1 MKMHLVN
8 QSTKGIILCITNW
21 LRRMEPNEGW
31 HCSDFG
37 ETPKT
42 DTHAYECGAMPAW
55 ATERRTQHDW
65 SIKSSAANKRSRKPY
80 FINDWDRISGTKLN
94 YDALIVDLAIYIVGF
109 HRIHRL
115 NWKHLP
121 AFHSPLHCTVIGIQ
135 VYLKQNQKQSKI
147 KQCSQTN
154 LFLFCVCV
162 CVNFRCCFKSLLSK
176 IQLLS
181 TLKKLQQSIHQNRL
195 FYFTLIWAF
204 FITFL
209 FFSLSLSLFELITF
223 HGSERRGKKIY
234 EKKAKKKEEKK
245 QAIEH
250 NEQYKF

>member
-1 MKMHLVN
+1 MIEIEFLVRNSIMMHSLLIWPFILSGFIEFIDLIEN
-8 QSTKGIILCITNW
+8 TYRHST
-21 LRRMEPNEGW
+21 
-31 HCSDFG
+31 
-37 ETPKT
+37 
-42 DTHAYECGAMPAW
+42 
-55 ATERRTQHDW
+55 
-65 SIKSSAANKRSRKPY
+65 
-80 FINDWDRISGTKLN
+80 
-94 YDALIVDLAIYIVGF
+94 
-109 HRIHRL
+109 
-115 NWKHLP
+115 
-121 AFHSPLHCTVIGIQ
+121 LHCTVRWLVSRFIWNKIKNNPKLNN
-135 VYLKQNQKQSKI
+135 VLKQIYS
-147 KQCSQTN
+147 C
-154 LFLFCVCV
+154 FVCV